1 MLAPQVEYL
10 DERDAVPCPPVK
22 KQMWDGEKFVPVTLY
37 KIKGHVGVVAHNSL
51 STTFG
56 PSGIYR
62 VGTYWQH
69 SKSGDFTLMD
79 EKVYFFYRLKWEGR

>member
-1 MLAPQVEYL
+1 MLEPQVEYL
-10 DERDAVPCPPVK
+10 DERDAVPRPPVK

-37 KIKGHVGVVAHNSL
+37 KIKGHVGVVAYDSL

-56 PSGIYR
+56 PSGIHR
-62 VGTYWQH
+62 IGTYWEY
-69 SKSGDFTLMD
+69 SKTGDFTLMD